1 MRTTRIAGIAVAAV
15 LTAGLTLGV
24 GSAAMAAPEFSGGSK
39 TCSVPLP
46 YVNVQSKAMGRV
58 NHQSG
63 VTVYGSWNNGS
74 TYQWRWTN
82 HGKSVPDW
90 KTFLTGVGGDIQTG
104 TAYCGS

>member
-1 MRTTRIAGIAVAAV
+1 MRTTRVVGIAAAAV
-15 LTAGLTLGV
+15 LTAGLTLGI
-24 GSAAMAAPEFSGGSK
+24 GSAAVAAPSFSGGAK

-46 YVNVQSKAMGRV
+46 YVNVQSKATGRV

-104 TAYCGS
+104 TAYCGF